1 MQIRG
6 FTEEQELFRDSYR
19 QFLQKQVLPYRQA
32 WREAGIVPHE
42 MFRKM
47 GENGYLLAWADE
59 EYGGLGIRDFRFQQI
74 MLEEDAAF
82 GEPGFYH
89 TLHSRLVAPYI
100 EHFGSKE
107 QCRRFLPKCIS
118 GECVLAIAMTEPDVG
133 SDLAG
138 IKSRAVD
145 SGDHWVLN
153 GAKTYIS
160 NGINADLVIVA
171 AKGAVEH

>member
-1 MQIRG
+1 MQMRG

-19 QFLQKQVLPYRQA
+19 QFRQKQVLPYRQA

-82 GEPGFYH
+82 GEPGLLSH
-89 TLHSRLVAPYI
+89 PAQPARSAYI

-118 GECVLAIAMTEPDVG
+118 G
-133 SDLAG
+133 
-138 IKSRAVD
+138 
-145 SGDHWVLN
+145 
-153 GAKTYIS
+153 
-160 NGINADLVIVA
+160 
-171 AKGAVEH
+171 